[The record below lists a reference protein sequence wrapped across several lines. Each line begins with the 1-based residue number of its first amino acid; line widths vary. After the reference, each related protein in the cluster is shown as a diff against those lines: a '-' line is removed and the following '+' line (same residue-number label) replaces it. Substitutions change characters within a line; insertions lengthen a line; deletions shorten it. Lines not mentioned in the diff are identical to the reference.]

1 MSCNVRNIL
10 TDTSPDR
17 VLTISKTG
25 RKLETPAIYLP
36 LSPTQRK
43 LSKTLPAAPL
53 CRASSCEKL
62 DRRLRLLYRHAF
74 SPSRDPCKG
83 YNANFKEFYEYGLDT
98 NETRNDG
105 SVPLQKEGDSV
116 AEQLWDTVSQMI
128 SFSSELMKELL
139 DTIGVSSDEL
149 SPFCRSFQSL
159 ADLRNEY
166 IRYLPHTFAYDG
178 IRGGSVVEDE
188 QDGGGHDDSGGHDSG
203 SDDDGNNGEMNRLVI
218 DRIERLAAALAGG
231 DDGNKS
237 DDDGDEV
244 IEIDGSPP
252 SPTSTDTTENSSG
265 VNQPDQLMTSFR
277 TLLKCFPSSNDG
289 GDYLDHI
296 LHASASLANSEHV
309 SGSISSARKAKSL
322 VERWIARPVGQGGDK
337 TSPSPEDTL
346 IERDVIIMVNV
357 KIGTGAN
364 ATTVQRPFRVLDI
377 YAKYYNKWYMS
388 IEPTKKFRNEKKPF
402 KVMARMLKVNAM
414 NEYSDFDLY
423 DGTFN
428 KKDIVKNVEDKMI
441 LCVVGKLLNV
451 G

>member
-1 MSCNVRNIL
+1 MGPQI
-10 TDTSPDR
+10 
-17 VLTISKTG
+17 
-25 RKLETPAIYLP
+25 
-36 LSPTQRK
+36 
-43 LSKTLPAAPL
+43 
-53 CRASSCEKL
+53 
-62 DRRLRLLYRHAF
+62 
-74 SPSRDPCKG
+74 
-83 YNANFKEFYEYGLDT
+83 
-98 NETRNDG
+98 
-105 SVPLQKEGDSV
+105 
-116 AEQLWDTVSQMI
+116 
-128 SFSSELMKELL
+128 
-139 DTIGVSSDEL
+139 
-149 SPFCRSFQSL
+149 
-159 ADLRNEY
+159 
-166 IRYLPHTFAYDG
+166 
-178 IRGGSVVEDE
+178 
-188 QDGGGHDDSGGHDSG
+188 
-203 SDDDGNNGEMNRLVI
+203 
-218 DRIERLAAALAGG
+218 
-231 DDGNKS
+231 
-237 DDDGDEV
+237 
-244 IEIDGSPP
+244 
-252 SPTSTDTTENSSG
+252 PTSTDTTENSSD

-277 TLLKCFPSSNDG
+277 TLLQSSPSYNDG
-289 GDYLDHI
+289 RDYLDHI